1 MSYIV
6 LKTKFHDFIK
16 MEKIIRNSLIS
27 YFIIGLY
34 FTGVSFAKH
43 FKDYKKRAS
52 FFAAPQDDF
61 GLAETNY
68 HRCDI
73 HISFRLLMLFVTI
86 FLPVFLITLFGGY
99 CKMR

>member
-1 MSYIV
+1 
-6 LKTKFHDFIK
+6 

-34 FTGVSFAKH
+34 FTGVSVAKH
-43 FKDYKKRAS
+43 YKDYNKRKTD
-52 FFAAPQDDF
+52 PQNYDEEELYVD
-61 GLAETNY
+61 TNY

-99 CKMR
+99 CKIRQYKKRLSMNFI